1 MIESAILAY
10 EEFATWYAASTIAV
24 QMAVT
29 FAISVVA
36 SRIFAPNV
44 PQAQQNNVRQQ
55 VPPDPTAG
63 IPLVY
68 GDAYTGGRFCD
79 AVLTSDQKTM
89 YYTMVIS
96 NISPNGQFIYNLP
109 TPGTASNFYYQDQII
124 TFDSLYP
131 AMVSTLT
138 DGAGNVTPF
147 ANQLY
152 IYMYTSS
159 STGTITPKE

>member
-63 IPLVY
+63 IPLFMV
-68 GDAYTGGRFCD
+68 THTL
-79 AVLTSDQKTM
+79 AVGFVM
-89 YYTMVIS
+89 
-96 NISPNGQFIYNLP
+96 QFYRKIKNKC
-109 TPGTASNFYYQDQII
+109 F
-124 TFDSLYP
+124 
-131 AMVSTLT
+131 M
-138 DGAGNVTPF
+138 
-147 ANQLY
+147 
-152 IYMYTSS
+152 
-159 STGTITPKE
+159 